1 MEQLLEAAQLFGRNN
16 RSIEKNRLNEDQA
29 FRAEPSID
37 RSVLGLLIFLGS
49 EVMFFAGLISA
60 FLILRAGSATWPPP
74 DQPRLPSFITG
85 INTGLLL
92 ISAFTTYLA
101 MRAIREERQKALI
114 TWLGVTGGL
123 GTIFLIVQGS
133 EWMRLVQFG
142 LTVSSSIY
150 GGIFYAII
158 GSHGLH
164 VLAAV
169 IVLLVVLRRA
179 AQRMYSAEHHTG
191 LELCRIYWFFVV
203 GLWPVLYVLVYMG

>member
-1 MEQLLEAAQLFGRNN
+1 MEQVLAAEQPLAGNN
-16 RSIEKNRLNEDQA
+16 RVVEHNRLDEHRVFQSNV
-29 FRAEPSID
+29 D
-37 RSVLGLLIFLGS
+37 RGVLGLLIFLGT

-60 FLILRAGSATWPPP
+60 FLILRAGSAAWPPP
-74 DQPRLPSFITG
+74 NQPLLPSFITG

-92 ISAFTTYLA
+92 ISAYTMYRA
-101 MRAIREERQKALI
+101 MRAIRERKQKALL
-114 TWLGVTGGL
+114 TWLGITGGL

-142 LTVSSSIY
+142 LTFSSSIY
-150 GGIFYAII
+150 GGIFYALI

-169 IVLLVVLRRA
+169 IVLLIVLRRA

-203 GLWPVLYVLVYMG
+203 GLWPVLYALVYLS